1 MTLPALAALRARF
14 PDAPLTLVGNRAVAP
29 LVQLAELAD
38 RWIDFDAVAVASLF
52 VPEGAECFGARAGLR
67 SEGAHRAPLQAAVA
81 WCGDPDGVLRRN
93 LEQLGAEHVLVAPSR
108 PSVGAH
114 GVRPRIHMA
123 DHLVGTLQSLG
134 VGPRD
139 ASAPI
144 RLDVPAT
151 LAANAHARLTR
162 LGLAGRRWVA
172 VHPGSGS
179 ASKNW
184 PVERLATLV
193 ERLPSTVGA
202 SALVLAGPADEDA
215 VAQLLARLAPPP
227 LLVRDLPLPELAAAL
242 QHADAYVGNDSGP
255 THLAAMLGRPTLALF
270 GPTDPAL
277 WAPRGPRV
285 RVLHH
290 PPLADLA
297 PDVVLNALAGL
308 LRQP

>member
-1 MTLPALAALRARF
+1 
-14 PDAPLTLVGNRAVAP
+14 
-29 LVQLAELAD
+29 
-38 RWIDFDAVAVASLF
+38 
-52 VPEGAECFGARAGLR
+52 
-67 SEGAHRAPLQAAVA
+67 
-81 WCGDPDGVLRRN
+81 
-93 LEQLGAEHVLVAPSR
+93 
-108 PSVGAH
+108 
-114 GVRPRIHMA
+114 MA